1 MSTITIKA
9 NYHSLLQLING
20 AEAHECRAVFTL
32 LKCCCKT
39 TYVINILCGKVYPF
53 FVTKNTHDNDN
64 FPWLPWMM

>member
-20 AEAHECRAVFTL
+20 AEAHESKAVFTL
-32 LKCCCKT
+32 LKCCRKT

-53 FVTKNTHDNDN
+53 LSQRIPMPMTTFLG
-64 FPWLPWMM
+64 FLG